1 MHQQDQPSCSTQ
13 IDVELGGEYCTIQH
27 DYVSK
32 TTQVQRKPDTIN
44 KTPAIPSSRTSKT
57 ENGSAKMPP
66 KRKVFRSRSSP
77 EHVTPHSQVNSLE
90 KDKQASGTNTHQCDN
105 RKPNFVASFG
115 RGSTGTDMKVDGR
128 RSTSSSTGWE
138 PFPPPLRYFAYLG
151 RLAPPTKA
159 SQNPRSTRLLS
170 ARDMLADRPV
180 LLTSTSIVSPFATN
194 VIRQEIEEIECQER
208 QANYDDILDC
218 CTCMC
223 CVKGL
228 FYHCTDDS
236 MDGDTLYHHP
246 CSCKGPVRECAG
258 RWGIMGLVS
267 IFLPCLLCYLPFEVC
282 FRCRRYVVR
291 ETNTKDMNAG
301 LASKSNCPTVV
312 TQEPTSS
319 VTDSR
324 IDRECDAI

>member
-1 MHQQDQPSCSTQ
+1 MHQQDQPSSSTQ
-13 IDVELGGEYCTIQH
+13 IHVELEGEYCTIQH

-32 TTQVQRKPDTIN
+32 ATQVQRKPDTLK
-44 KTPAIPSSRTSKT
+44 KTPAIPSSKSYKPQNSSPKTS
-57 ENGSAKMPP
+57 P

-77 EHVTPHSQVNSLE
+77 EHVTSHSQVNSLE
-90 KDKQASGTNTHQCDN
+90 KDKQASMTNAHQWDN
-105 RKPNFVASFG
+105 RKPNFVVSCG
-115 RGSTGTDMKVDGR
+115 RGSAGHDVKVGGR
-128 RSTSSSTGWE
+128 RSTGSLTGWE

-151 RLAPPTKA
+151 RLAPSTKA
-159 SQNPRSTRLLS
+159 SQIPRSTRLLS
-170 ARDMLADRPV
+170 AHDMLADRPV
-180 LLTSTSIVSPFATN
+180 LLTSTSVVSPFATN

-208 QANYDDILDC
+208 QANYHDLLDC

-228 FYHCTDDS
+228 FYHCTDASVDE
-236 MDGDTLYHHP
+236 DTLYRHP

-267 IFLPCLLCYLPFEVC
+267 IFLPCLLCYLPFELC
-282 FRCRRYVVR
+282 FRCHDCVTR
-291 ETNTKDMNAG
+291 ETNTKDMNTSP
-301 LASKSNCPTVV
+301 ASKSNCPTVV

-324 IDRECDAI
+324 SDTGV